1 MIHYIGLIAL
11 GLIAGFTSGLLGIG
25 GGVILVPAL
34 ALIFGI
40 PFHKAIGISL
50 AIIIPTALSSMLK
63 HYSEGN
69 VDFSFA
75 LVITIFAVIGGWL
88 GASYSTALP
97 AATLKKVFAVFMI
110 IIGCNMLFGWS
121 NKAVQT
127 VQVTEKNIQ
136 KNI

>member
-11 GLIAGFTSGLLGIG
+11 GLFAGFTSGLLGIG

-50 AIIIPTALSSMLK
+50 AIIIPTAFSSMLK
-63 HYSEGN
+63 HYSAGN

-75 LVITIFAVIGGWL
+75 FTVTIFAIIGGWL
-88 GASYSTALP
+88 GASYSTVLP

-110 IIGCNMLFGWS
+110 AIGLS
-121 NKAVQT
+121 L
-127 VQVTEKNIQ
+127 IH
-136 KNI
+136 I